1 MVCIEQSFKF
11 ANDKKIGLKN
21 IAEIIDKTIRN
32 VSDFPIPG
40 IQFKDITPIFQ
51 NPNLCN
57 QITESFAEL
66 IKPLN
71 PEVIVGIESRG
82 FLFGFMLANR
92 LDLPFVLVRKAGKLP
107 YKTIKQEYE
116 LEYGT
121 SAMEIHEDAIP
132 QGARVIIHDD
142 LLATGGTAY
151 ACAKL
156 IEKMNAQVTAFT
168 FLVELDELF
177 GRERL
182 FDHTEHIF
190 SLKHY

>member
-1 MVCIEQSFKF
+1 
-11 ANDKKIGLKN
+11 LKN

-32 VSDFPIPG
+32 VPDFPIPG

-51 NPNLCN
+51 NPSLCN
-57 QITESFAEL
+57 QITESFAEHV
-66 IKPLN
+66 KPLN
-71 PEVIVGIESRG
+71 PDVVVGIESRG

-107 YKTIKQEYE
+107 ANKIKLEYD

-121 SAMEIHEDAIP
+121 SAIEIHADAIP
-132 QGARVIIHDD
+132 EGARVIIHDD
-142 LLATGGTAY
+142 LLATGGTAN
-151 ACAKL
+151 ACAEL
-156 IEKMNAQVTAFT
+156 IKKVNAQVTAFT
-168 FLVELDELF
+168 FIVELDELF
-177 GRERL
+177 GREKL

>member
-1 MVCIEQSFKF
+1 M
-11 ANDKKIGLKN
+11 KN
-21 IAEIIDKTIRN
+21 IAEIIDKTVRTI
-32 VSDFPIPG
+32 SDFPIPG

-66 IKPLN
+66 VKPMN
-71 PEVIVGIESRG
+71 ADVIVGIESRG

-121 SAMEIHEDAIP
+121 SIIEIHEDAIP
-132 QGARVIIHDD
+132 AGARVIIHDD
-142 LLATGGTAY
+142 LLATGGTAH

-156 IEKMNAQVTAFT
+156 IKKMDAEVAAFT

>member
-1 MVCIEQSFKF
+1 
-11 ANDKKIGLKN
+11 LKN
-21 IAEIIDKTIRN
+21 IAEILDKTIRN
-32 VSDFPIPG
+32 IPDFPKPG

-57 QITESFAEL
+57 QVTESFAEL

-71 PEVIVGIESRG
+71 ADVIVGIESRG

-107 YKTIKQEYE
+107 FKTIKHEYD
-116 LEYGT
+116 LEYGS
-121 SAMEIHEDAIP
+121 SAIEIHTDAIP
-132 QGARVIIHDD
+132 EGARVIIHDD
-142 LLATGGTAY
+142 LLATGGTAN
-151 ACAKL
+151 ACAQL
-156 IEKMNAQVTAFT
+156 IKKMNAEVIAFT
-168 FLVELDELF
+168 FLVELDDLF